1 MISGRTK
8 AFALFGSPVE
18 HSLSPAMHNAS
29 FAELGLDCVYLCH
42 DVVPSAIGAAV
53 AGARAMGFAGFN
65 VTMPCKAAVIEHL
78 DELSPAARLMGAV
91 NTVKREGDRLI
102 GHNTDGAG
110 LLRSVAERGFA
121 VAGADVAVIGA
132 GGAGSAVYTQA
143 ALDGAGR
150 VSVFKRANASFGP
163 TSQKIAALS
172 ERTGVSLTLTDV
184 ADEAA
189 LERAVREADI
199 VVDATRVGMSPLESQ
214 SNVKEEW
221 LRPGQAVVDT
231 VYHPRETKLLALA
244 AHAGA
249 TPIDGLGMLLWQAAI
264 AEEIWLDVAMPVE
277 RVREAVFGG

>member
-1 MISGRTK
+1 
-8 AFALFGSPVE
+8 
-18 HSLSPAMHNAS
+18 
-29 FAELGLDCVYLCH
+29 
-42 DVVPSAIGAAV
+42 
-53 AGARAMGFAGFN
+53 
-65 VTMPCKAAVIEHL
+65 
-78 DELSPAARLMGAV
+78 
-91 NTVKREGDRLI
+91 
-102 GHNTDGAG
+102 
-110 LLRSVAERGFA
+110 
-121 VAGADVAVIGA
+121 DVAVIGA

-264 AEEIWLDVAMPVE
+264 AEEIWLDVAMPVD

>member
-1 MISGRTK
+1 
-8 AFALFGSPVE
+8 
-18 HSLSPAMHNAS
+18 MHNAS

-110 LLRSVAERGFA
+110 LLRSVAERGFD

-264 AEEIWLDVAMPVE
+264 AEEIWLDVAMPVD